1 MQNSIKKT
9 ERVLRLFYRFF
20 CEDAEGFLRPS
31 RCAFPFDA
39 GRYFPTSVRIL
50 LCRNKSRLN
59 RNVLRLPSCFS
70 SLRLKRRLFPRC
82 YGYAISGYGI
92 FPGPTPCFQAAS
104 GIGTTPQSGD
114 VKTPV
119 GVESKRKRGPI
130 FANAIKQTAIVY
142 LFGRAGLR
150 IGWTSAE
157 VCRDVPCRQSRDA
170 HSIGAAVMKHR

>member
-130 FANAIKQTAIVY
+130 FCKCNQTDRHSLSFWPRGTPHRLDVCGG
-142 LFGRAGLR
+142 LSGRSLPTEPRCA
-150 IGWTSAE
+150 
-157 VCRDVPCRQSRDA
+157 
-170 HSIGAAVMKHR
+170 

>member
-70 SLRLKRRLFPRC
+70 LLRLKRRLFPPLLRLC
-82 YGYAISGYGI
+82 NQRMRRFFRPRRRAFKRRRVLEQRRETVMPKRPSVWKTSERADQVSCKFDQTDRHSLFIWPRG
-92 FPGPTPCFQAAS
+92 TPH
-104 GIGTTPQSGD
+104 
-114 VKTPV
+114 
-119 GVESKRKRGPI
+119 R
-130 FANAIKQTAIVY
+130 
-142 LFGRAGLR
+142 
-150 IGWTSAE
+150 
-157 VCRDVPCRQSRDA
+157 RDVGGGLSGRSLPTEPRC
-170 HSIGAAVMKHR
+170 V